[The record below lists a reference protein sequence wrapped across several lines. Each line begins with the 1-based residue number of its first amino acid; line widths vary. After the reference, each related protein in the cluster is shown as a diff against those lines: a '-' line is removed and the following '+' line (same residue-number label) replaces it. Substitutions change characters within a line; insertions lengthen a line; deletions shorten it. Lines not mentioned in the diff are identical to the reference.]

1 MGDKGVNE
9 RFRCVKPRELGQA
22 TSSRAL
28 NKAWGSTKAENN
40 EGFFSTQ
47 KEVNFNSKIVID
59 NTEFSE
65 DGTQTRVSTVPYNV
79 L

>member
-40 EGFFSTQ
+40 ERFFSTQ